1 MDTKKI
7 PKHIAIMMDGNG
19 RWAKKRFM
27 PREYGHKQGGKT
39 LEKIYKDAYDLGV
52 EYLTIYA
59 FSTENWNRP
68 KSEVQGL
75 LDLLKEYLDRSI
87 ETSVNSN
94 MRVKIIGNI
103 KMLDDELQSSIRNL
117 EKATANCTGL
127 KFQLALNYG
136 GKDEIIR
143 TTQKIALECL
153 NNHIDVSNINE
164 DMFASYMDT
173 SGIPEPDLFIRTGGE
188 KRLSNFLLW
197 EMSYTE
203 LYFTDVLWPDFSK
216 GDLEKAIYEFSIRDR
231 RYGKII
237 EK

>member
-1 MDTKKI
+1 MDMIKI

-27 PREYGHKQGGKT
+27 PREFGHRQGGKT
-39 LEKIYKDAYDLGV
+39 LEKVYKDAYDLGV
-52 EYLTIYA
+52 EYLTAYA

-87 ETSVNSN
+87 ETSVNS
-94 MRVKIIGNI
+94 
-103 KMLDDELQSSIRNL
+103 
-117 EKATANCTGL
+117 TGL

-143 TTQKIALECL
+143 TAQKIALECL
-153 NNHIDVSNINE
+153 NKHIDVTKINE

-173 SGIPEPDLFIRTGGE
+173 TGIPEPDLFIRTGGE

-216 GDLEKAIYEFSIRDR
+216 DDLEKAIHEFSIRDR

>member
-1 MDTKKI
+1 MNFIKV
-7 PKHIAIMMDGNG
+7 PRHIAIMMDGNG
-19 RWAKKRFM
+19 RWAQSKLM
-27 PREYGHKQGGKT
+27 PRKFGHIQGSKT
-39 LEKIYKDAYDLGV
+39 LEKIYKDVYDLGV
-52 EYLTIYA
+52 EYLTVYA

-68 KSEVQGL
+68 KDEVEGIIN
-75 LDLLKEYLDRSI
+75 LLKEYLDKSI

-94 MRVKIIGNI
+94 MRIKIIGNV
-103 KMLDDELQSSIRNL
+103 KSLDDKIQNSIRNL

-143 TTQKIALECL
+143 ATQKIAFECL
-153 NNHIDVSNINE
+153 NNQIDVLKIDE

-173 SGIPEPDLFIRTGGE
+173 KDIPEPDLFIRTGGE

-197 EMSYTE
+197 EMAYTE

-216 GDLEKAIYEFSIRDR
+216 VELEKAIYDFSIRDR
-231 RYGKII
+231 RYGSVI
-237 EK
+237 E